1 MAEKA
6 GENDDETARQR
17 AEFVARAKYDLDSA
31 SQAMGFKLERVAPRE
46 AEMSMVVREDMVN
59 GHGTCHG
66 GIIFSLADSTFA
78 FADNTHEVIS
88 VASVADIIFVRP
100 AYLGDKL
107 IARGRETYYEGR
119 NGIFDVE
126 VRNADEQ
133 VIAQFRGKSRTTA
146 SPVPQPEDD

>member
-1 MAEKA
+1 MPEAA
-6 GENDDETARQR
+6 GDSDSEEAQQS
-17 AEFVARAKYDLDSA
+17 AEFIARAKYELDSA

-78 FADNTHEVIS
+78 FADNTHDVIS
-88 VASVADIIFVRP
+88 VAFVADIVFVRP
-100 AYLGDKL
+100 AYLGDRL

-126 VRNADEQ
+126 VRNADEE

-146 SPVPQPEDD
+146 SPVPQPAAD